1 MDNSALYK
9 IGYGLYLL
17 TAKDGEKDNGCI
29 TNTLMQ
35 VSSKP
40 LTAVIAVN
48 KQNYTHYMIMKTG
61 QFNVST
67 LTQNTPFE
75 VIKQF
80 GFQSGRDVDKFN
92 RIPYARRSPSGI
104 IYIEEYANAY
114 MTFKVRE
121 TLDFVTHTLF
131 TADITD
137 AVKLS
142 DDESL
147 TYSYYQ
153 SNIKPRPAKKAKGW
167 QCKICGY
174 IYEDDELPEDFI
186 CPLCK
191 HPASD
196 FVKL

>member
-35 VSSKP
+35 ISSSP

-48 KQNYTHYMIMKTG
+48 KQNYTHDMIMKTG

-80 GFQSGRDVDKFN
+80 GFQSGRNVDKFN
-92 RIPYARRSPSGI
+92 RIPYARRSSSGI

-114 MTFKVRE
+114 MTFKVRK

-131 TADITD
+131 TADITN

-153 SNIKPRPAKKAKGW
+153 SNIKPRPAKKTKGW

-174 IYEDDELPEDFI
+174 IYEGDEIPADFI